1 MSKAISVKVAT
12 TKVIKALEA
21 KLAVVKSDKAN
32 QALNEKKY
40 QEAHAKWQKQVIA
53 LAIKSK
59 RDDENCSVHTRSY
72 GDYHQVNLQYEV
84 KKSDLPAEPDRDY
97 TTINDWQYKELVE
110 EIQNALNILRM
121 TDDEFV
127 PATTMR
133 GISKYL

>member
-1 MSKAISVKVAT
+1 MSRAISVKVAT
-12 TKVIKALEA
+12 AKVLKALEA
-21 KLAVVKSDKAN
+21 KLATVKSDKSNEAI
-32 QALNEKKY
+32 NEKKY
-40 QEAHAKWQKQVIA
+40 RDAHAKWQKQVIA
-53 LAIKSK
+53 IAIKSK

-72 GDYHQVNLQYEV
+72 GDTHQVNLQYEI
-84 KKSDLPAEPDRDY
+84 KKSELPEEPDRDF

>member
-1 MSKAISVKVAT
+1 MSRAISVKVAT

-32 QALNEKKY
+32 EALNDKKY
-40 QEAHAKWQKQVIA
+40 KEAHAKWQKQVIA
-53 LAIKSK
+53 TAIKSK
-59 RDDENCSVHTRSY
+59 RNDENCSVHARSY
-72 GDYHQVNLQYEV
+72 GDTHQVNLQYEI
-84 KKSDLPAEPDRDY
+84 KKSDLPAEPERDY